1 MKNNHQDLKK
11 GLLPR
16 HVQFIALAGM
26 IGTGIF
32 KGSADT
38 LNIAGPSV
46 VFAYLLGGLLLFIVM
61 AALAEMAIVYPNLN
75 VQHLVYKAFG
85 FHISF
90 IVGWL
95 YWINWTIVTIVE
107 ILAAGSF
114 LKYWFPSVPL
124 WLLSFLCTVLIIGIN
139 LFHVKYY
146 GEIEFWFAGIK
157 IIALTVFIILGFCIL
172 SGIIPS
178 AIDDPLSH
186 YTEHGGF
193 FPHGIGGMLS
203 ALLVVMF
210 SYGGAELIGVAV
222 TETKDAEKVLPKVI
236 KGTVW
241 RVILFYILPI
251 LIICG
256 LMPWNKVSGE
266 ESPFVQ
272 VLSITGLPGA
282 AHIMNF
288 VLLTAVLSAANTG
301 IYATSRM
308 LYSMAQ
314 NGEAPKRLLKISKH
328 GIPINGIIVVT
339 ICILVG
345 VFFAYM
351 TPDQVISYF
360 MAIPGFTVLLVWMS
374 ICLAQ
379 LKLHSHYKK
388 KPFFQVKWFPY
399 TTILAIVSLLIIFI
413 SFIFNKNN
421 IIGSTVCLVIL
432 LLLTTF
438 SFMNKNRRE
447 KNGEYSKGTK
457 GLVQNL

>member
-1 MKNNHQDLKK
+1 MEKSHQGLKQ

-16 HVQFIALAGM
+16 HVMFIALAGM

-32 KGSADT
+32 KGSSNT

-46 VFAYLLGGLLLFIVM
+46 VLAYLLGGLLLFIVM
-61 AALAEMAIVYPNLN
+61 SALAEMAVVYPGLN

-85 FHISF
+85 FRISF

-95 YWINWTIVTIVE
+95 YWINWIIVTVVE
-107 ILAAGSF
+107 VLAAGSF

-124 WLLSFLCTVLIIGIN
+124 WLLSLLCAILIVGIN
-139 LFHVKYY
+139 LFNVKYY

-157 IIALTVFIILGFCIL
+157 IIALIAFIILGFSIL
-172 SGIIPS
+172 LGIIPS
-178 AIDDPLSH
+178 SLDDPLSN
-186 YTEHGGF
+186 YTAHGGF

-203 ALLVVMF
+203 AFLVVMF

-241 RVILFYILPI
+241 RVIIFYILPI

-256 LMPWNKVSGE
+256 LIPWNKVSGE

-272 VLSITGLPGA
+272 VFSITGLPGA

-288 VLLTAVLSAANTG
+288 VLLTAVLSAANSG
-301 IYATSRM
+301 MYATSRT

-314 NGEAPKRLLKISKH
+314 SGEAPKKLLKVSKQ
-328 GIPINGIIVVT
+328 GVPINGL
-339 ICILVG
+339 ILTAVCMLIG
-345 VFFAYM
+345 VFLAYM
-351 TPDQVISYF
+351 TPDQVIGYL
-360 MAIPGFTVLLVWMS
+360 MTIPGFTVLLLWMS

-379 LKLHSHYKK
+379 LKLRSQYKK

-399 TTILAIVSLLIIFI
+399 TTIAAVASLLIIFI
-413 SFIFNKNN
+413 SFLLNKNN

-432 LLLTTF
+432 LLLVIF
-438 SFMNKNRRE
+438 SFINRNRRE
-447 KNGEYSKGTK
+447 ENVEIE
-457 GLVQNL
+457 

>member
-1 MKNNHQDLKK
+1 MNTMEKDQTLKK

-32 KGSADT
+32 KGSSDT

-46 VFAYLLGGLLLFIVM
+46 VIAYLLGGLLLFIVM
-61 AALAEMAIVYPNLN
+61 TALAEMAIVYPNLN

-95 YWINWTIVTIVE
+95 YWINWIVVTVVE

-114 LKYWFPSVPL
+114 LKYWFPTVPL
-124 WLLSFLCTVLIIGIN
+124 WLLSLLCMVLIVGMN
-139 LFHVKYY
+139 LFQVKYY

-157 IIALTVFIILGFCIL
+157 IFALIAFILLGFGIL
-172 SGIIPS
+172 FGIIPS
-178 AIDDPLSH
+178 NIDDPFSN
-186 YTEHGGF
+186 YTAHGGF
-193 FPHGIGGMLS
+193 FPYGIGGMLS
-203 ALLVVMF
+203 AFLVVMF

-236 KGTVW
+236 KGTMW
-241 RVILFYILPI
+241 RVILFYMLPI

-256 LMPWNKVSGE
+256 LMPWNQVTGE
-266 ESPFVQ
+266 DSPFVQ

-288 VLLTAVLSAANTG
+288 VLITAVLSAANSG
-301 IYATSRM
+301 IYATSRT

-314 NGEAPKRLLKISKH
+314 SGEAPKRFLKISKQ
-328 GIPINGIIVVT
+328 GIPINCITVT
-339 ICILVG
+339 AICILFG
-345 VFFAYM
+345 VFLAYM
-351 TPDQVISYF
+351 TPDRVISYL
-360 MAIPGFTVLLVWMS
+360 MTIPGFTIILLWTS

-379 LKLHSHYKK
+379 LKLRSQYKE
-388 KPFFQVKWFPY
+388 KPYFQVKWFPY
-399 TTILAIVSLLIIFI
+399 TTIVATVSLLVIFF
-413 SFIFNKNN
+413 SFIFNKKNM
-421 IIGSTVCLVIL
+421 IGSTVCLVIL
-432 LLLTTF
+432 ALLTIF
-438 SFMNKNRRE
+438 SFMNKNRKE
-447 KNGEYSKGTK
+447 KSDKNNKDMVESP
-457 GLVQNL
+457 

>member
-1 MKNNHQDLKK
+1 MKNNHQNLKK

-16 HVQFIALAGM
+16 HVQLIALAGM

-32 KGSADT
+32 KGSSDT

-61 AALAEMAIVYPNLN
+61 SALAEMAIVYPNLN

-124 WLLSFLCTVLIIGIN
+124 WLLSFFCTVLIIGMN

-157 IIALTVFIILGFCIL
+157 IAALTAFIILGFGIL

-178 AIDDPLSH
+178 AIDDPLSN

-222 TETKDAEKVLPKVI
+222 TETKDAEKVLPKII

-241 RVILFYILPI
+241 RVLLFYILPI

-256 LMPWNKVSGE
+256 LMPWNNVSGE
-266 ESPFVQ
+266 DSPFVQ

-314 NGEAPKRLLKISKH
+314 NGEAPNRLLKVSKH
-328 GIPINGIIVVT
+328 GIPINGITIVT
-339 ICILVG
+339 ICILIG
-345 VFFAYM
+345 VFFAYIA
-351 TPDQVISYF
+351 PDRVISYF
-360 MAIPGFTVLLVWMS
+360 MTIPGFTVLLVWIS
-374 ICLAQ
+374 ICSAQ
-379 LKLHSHYKK
+379 LKLRSQYTKQ
-388 KPFFQVKWFPY
+388 PFFQVKWFPY
-399 TTILAIVSLLIIFI
+399 ATILAIVSLSTIFI

-421 IIGSTVCLVIL
+421 IIGSAVCLAIVFL
-432 LLLTTF
+432 LAAF
-438 SFMNKNRRE
+438 SFVTGNKRE
-447 KNGEYSKGTK
+447 KNDE
-457 GLVQNL
+457 V

>member
-1 MKNNHQDLKK
+1 MNSMEKSQDLKK

-32 KGSADT
+32 KGSSDT

-61 AALAEMAIVYPNLN
+61 TALAEMAIVYPNLN

-85 FHISF
+85 FHVSF

-95 YWINWTIVTIVE
+95 YWINWIIVTIVE

-114 LKYWFPSVPL
+114 LQFWFPSVPL
-124 WLLSFLCTVLIIGIN
+124 WLLSFFCTVLIVGIN
-139 LFHVKYY
+139 LFQVKYY

-157 IIALTVFIILGFCIL
+157 IVALTAFIILGFCIL
-172 SGIIPS
+172 LGIIPS
-178 AIDDPLSH
+178 NIHDPVSN

-203 ALLVVMF
+203 AFLVVMF

-236 KGTVW
+236 KGTMW

-256 LMPWNKVSGE
+256 LMPWNKVTGE

-272 VLSITGLPGA
+272 VFSITGLPGA

-288 VLLTAVLSAANTG
+288 VLITAVLSAANSG
-301 IYATSRM
+301 IYATSRT

-314 NGEAPKRLLKISKH
+314 SGEAPKRFLKISKQ
-328 GIPINGIIVVT
+328 GIPINCIIVT
-339 ICILVG
+339 ALCILFG
-345 VFFAYM
+345 VFLAYM
-351 TPDQVISYF
+351 TPDQVISYL
-360 MAIPGFTVLLVWMS
+360 MTIPGFTILLLWTS

-379 LKLHSHYKK
+379 LKLRSQYKV
-388 KPFFQVKWFPY
+388 KPYFQVKWFPY
-399 TTILAIVSLLIIFI
+399 TTILAVVSLSMIFI

-432 LLLTTF
+432 VLLTAF
-438 SFMNKNRRE
+438 SFINK
-447 KNGEYSKGTK
+447 KSGEYNKAENK
-457 GLVQNL
+457 RLVQNL

>member
-1 MKNNHQDLKK
+1 MNSMEKNQDLKK

-32 KGSADT
+32 KGSSDT

-61 AALAEMAIVYPNLN
+61 TALAEMAIVYPNLN

-85 FHISF
+85 FHVSF

-95 YWINWTIVTIVE
+95 YWINWIIVTIVE

-114 LKYWFPSVPL
+114 LQFWFPSVPL
-124 WLLSFLCTVLIIGIN
+124 WLLSFFCTVLIVGIN
-139 LFHVKYY
+139 LFQVKYY

-157 IIALTVFIILGFCIL
+157 IVALTAFIILGFCIL
-172 SGIIPS
+172 LGIIPS
-178 AIDDPLSH
+178 NIHDPVSN

-203 ALLVVMF
+203 AFLVVMF

-236 KGTVW
+236 KGTMW

-256 LMPWNKVSGE
+256 LMPWNQVTGE

-272 VLSITGLPGA
+272 VFSITGLPGA

-288 VLLTAVLSAANTG
+288 VLITAVLSAANSG
-301 IYATSRM
+301 IYATSRT

-314 NGEAPKRLLKISKH
+314 SGEAPKRFLKISKQ
-328 GIPINGIIVVT
+328 GIPINCIIVT
-339 ICILVG
+339 ALCILFG
-345 VFFAYM
+345 VFLAYM
-351 TPDQVISYF
+351 TPDQVISYL
-360 MAIPGFTVLLVWMS
+360 MTIPGFTILLLWTS

-379 LKLHSHYKK
+379 LKLRSQYKV
-388 KPFFQVKWFPY
+388 KPYFQVKWFPY
-399 TTILAIVSLLIIFI
+399 TTILAVVSLSMIFI

-421 IIGSTVCLVIL
+421 IIGSSVCLVIL
-432 LLLTTF
+432 VLLTAF
-438 SFMNKNRRE
+438 SFINK
-447 KNGEYSKGTK
+447 KSGEYKK
-457 GLVQNL
+457 AENKRLVQNL